1 MFSTYKRTW
10 ARQGSAEDWEQGE
23 TFPYIRRGG
32 LLLVSLLSSFPFLL
46 PFFLTP
52 PRPCERDIFG
62 FVCVSV
68 CGVGVTPHLHTF
80 TSVCTHRSQGLAL
93 PGSLIL
99 LQLLKNFCMDTMCV
113 SGSVG
118 LCVCVSVYEYRH
130 TLQRVRGGQKGC
142 LGCWFSPAIL
152 CETGSSCPT
161 GVYTRLL
168 LRDLLSPPHISPTGA
183 LEYRCAQCR

>member
-80 TSVCTHRSQGLAL
+80 TSVCTHGSQGLAL

-118 LCVCVSVYEYRH
+118 MCVCVSVYDTGTRCSVYVEDR
-130 TLQRVRGGQKGC
+130 KAA
-142 LGCWFSPAIL
+142 LGAGLHLP
-152 CETGSSCPT
+152 SC
-161 GVYTRLL
+161 V
-168 LRDLLSPPHISPTGA
+168 
-183 LEYRCAQCR
+183 